1 MSDLRGADLTCRHSR
16 WDCIPFH
23 PTTPER
29 SDVWSPTGGARI
41 VLSEPENKQGKRVH
55 LRLRTKRVVWLKIPN
70 YHVKTNPQHST
81 HSSPTTHTP
90 ELAYKHTLAPHFLS
104 SQILDV
110 LLTSSGFPAP
120 TTINFPSSSP
130 TKMWLHSFVTET
142 LLTGTFKASGATG
155 ASRLL
160 KTEQSVNR
168 TL

>member
-1 MSDLRGADLTCRHSR
+1 MMSDLRGADLTCRHSR

-29 SDVWSPTGGARI
+29 SDVWSPTGGGRI
-41 VLSEPENKQGKRVH
+41 VLSEPENKQGKRVG
-55 LRLRTKRVVWLKIPN
+55 LRLRTKGVVWLKIPN
-70 YHVKTNPQHST
+70 YHLKTNPQHRT

-90 ELAYKHTLAPHFLS
+90 KLAYKHTLAPHFLS

-155 ASRLL
+155 ASRLS
-160 KTEQSVNR
+160 EM
-168 TL
+168 